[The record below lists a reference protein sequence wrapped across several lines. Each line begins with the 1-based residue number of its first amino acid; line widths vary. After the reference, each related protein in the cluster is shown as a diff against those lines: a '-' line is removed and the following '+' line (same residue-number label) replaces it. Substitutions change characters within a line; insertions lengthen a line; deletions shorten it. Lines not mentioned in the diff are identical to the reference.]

1 MTDGLVT
8 KNTFKMQQD
17 SFDKIKEI
25 SLRCSY
31 SDLGFTEI

>member
-17 SFDKIKEI
+17 SFDKKRKFGYGVATQI
-25 SLRCSY
+25 
-31 SDLGFTEI
+31 